1 MRTIVAAAAMLIAA
15 GTGAHAQTNPSELKW
30 GPAPPAFPAGA
41 EMAVLSGDPGKTG
54 PFAVRLR
61 IPPGFKVPAH
71 SHPTDEFVTI
81 ISGEISLGMG
91 DKLDQTKGKKLEAGG
106 FAEAKA
112 GMNHYV
118 WTGAGAVVQVNS
130 VGPFEMTYANPA
142 DDPRKAAK

>member
-15 GTGAHAQTNPSELKW
+15 ATGAQAQMNSSEIQW

-41 EMAVLSGDPGKTG
+41 EMAVLSGDPGKAG

-61 IPPGFKVPAH
+61 VPAGFKVPAH
-71 SHPTDEFVTI
+71 SHPTDEFVTV

-91 DKLDQTKGKKLEAGG
+91 DKLDPAMGKKLEAGG
-106 FAEAKA
+106 FAQAKA

-118 WTGAGAVVQVNS
+118 WTGAGAVVQVNGD
-130 VGPFEMTYANPA
+130 GPFDMTYANPA
-142 DDPRKAAK
+142 DDPRKK

>member
-15 GTGAHAQTNPSELKW
+15 GTGAQAQTNSSELKW

-41 EMAVLSGDPGKTG
+41 EMAVLSGDPGKAG
-54 PFAVRLR
+54 PFAVRIR
-61 IPPGFKVPAH
+61 VPAGFKVPAH
-71 SHPTDEFVTI
+71 SHPTDEFVTV

-91 DKLDQTKGKKLEAGG
+91 DKLDQANGKKLDAGG

-118 WTGAGAVVQVNS
+118 WTGSGAVVQVNS
-130 VGPFEMTYANPA
+130 EGPFEMIYANPA
-142 DDPRKAAK
+142 DDPRKAK

>member
-1 MRTIVAAAAMLIAA
+1 MRTIGIAAAVLIVAT
-15 GTGAHAQTNPSELKW
+15 TGALAQTNPSELKW

-41 EMAVLSGDPGKTG
+41 EMAVLSGDPGKAG

-61 IPPGFKVPAH
+61 VPAGFKVPAH
-71 SHPTDEFVTI
+71 SHPTDEFVTV

-91 DKLDQTKGKKLEAGG
+91 DKLDQAKGKRLEPGG

-118 WTGAGAVVQVNS
+118 WTGSGAIVQVNS
-130 VGPFEMTYANPA
+130 EGPFEMTYADPA
-142 DDPRKAAK
+142 DDPRNAK